1 MHKSHNNDL
10 QYPNSSQHTQPL
22 TTITSRLV
30 NVGTLTTKHPFTTKR
45 IVEPK
50 VVESTETVLLGQI
63 MLDIITLELQSLITD
78 SFTGRHVCKLWYLQD
93 NYVVKSFLGVAGEV

>member
-1 MHKSHNNDL
+1 MRVHI

-30 NVGTLTTKHPFTTKR
+30 ELGTLTTKHPFTTKR

-50 VVESTETVLLGQI
+50 GVESTETVLLGQI
-63 MLDIITLELQSLITD
+63 MLDIVTLEPQSVFTD
-78 SFTGRHVCKLWYLQD
+78 SF
-93 NYVVKSFLGVAGEV
+93 S